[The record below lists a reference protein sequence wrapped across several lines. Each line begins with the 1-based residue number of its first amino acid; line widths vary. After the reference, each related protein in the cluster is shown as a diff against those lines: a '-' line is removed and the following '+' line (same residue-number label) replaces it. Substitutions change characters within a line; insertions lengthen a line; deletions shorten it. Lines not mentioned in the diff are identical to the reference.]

1 MQAARQKKTSYKIG
15 IDAELAAI
23 EYYAKFGFTLL
34 KHRYKTKYGE
44 IDLIFQKGDLIVF
57 VEVKARKNL
66 EHQELITSKQQRRL
80 FNTVLLFMSEIQMS
94 QELALRFDVYIST
107 PGMKPQ
113 VIENAFDFS
122 QFSA

>member
-1 MQAARQKKTSYKIG
+1 MQTARQKKTSYKIG
-15 IDAELAAI
+15 VEAELAAI

-44 IDLIFQKGDLIVF
+44 IDLIFQKEDLIVF

-66 EHQELITSKQQRRL
+66 EHQELITLKQQQRL
-80 FNTVLLFMSEIQMS
+80 FNTALLFMSEGQAS
-94 QELALRFDVYIST
+94 RELELRFDVYIST
-107 PGMKPQ
+107 PGAKPQ
-113 VIENAFDFS
+113 ILENAFDFS